1 MGKSKAGAFDT
12 FVNLYGLYINR
23 GRTVK
28 GKLAFSREK
37 SAPQARPD
45 RPSPLRRQRLP
56 VFCFNLGSMM
66 V

>member
-28 GKLAFSREK
+28 GKLTFSREK
-37 SAPQARPD
+37 STPQARPA
-45 RPSPLRRQRLP
+45 RLAPLRRLSLP